1 MTVEGTVTRAFGDFV
16 RFQDESGPTGASGL
30 VVRQPSGAFFDDI
43 QDGTITQGTQ
53 LQVTGTLSEFNG
65 LLQINEEDLSEYTVQ
80 GQGSVP
86 AAQSVSLSEI
96 DANGEDY
103 ESELVTISDLTFPD
117 ASGTFEN
124 RESYT
129 VEDNTGSLTFRVQSS
144 SETNIA
150 GVSIPAQSFTYN
162 GVVGEFRGSYQL
174 IPVRKTDLN
183 VFSPVPTV
191 DGQTTDERYIELGT
205 SPAEP
210 GADFTGGVL
219 TLNAFSGPDSLY
231 VAVEGT
237 AALDDTF
244 REIMIFMN
252 ASSTAGIPSGD
263 PLPPGN
269 DGFSPFS
276 ATDSMRL
283 DMEADYGI
291 RFTGSPASNCS
302 GSTGCGFVSFV
313 NYVGFSSGDDSAT
326 DAFEAEVQP
335 DGSAATGSDS
345 GGSYAYVNADS
356 VDVVDGTGL
365 EFAIPHSALGTSQG
379 DDFQFF
385 AFYGDVE
392 GDNIA
397 ATLIPDDGTT
407 DTYGNS
413 EDWTAVSGTQATGAQ
428 VLPVEMASFDV
439 TADAQNAVLTWK
451 TASETNNAGFEV
463 QHATNEGRFQTVG
476 FVEGAG
482 TTQEPQSYRF
492 RVDDLSPGTHQ
503 FRLKQMDL
511 DGTASLSSVRTVTVS
526 MDRSL
531 VFEPIA
537 PNPVRGTASFT
548 FATREAQPVTVE
560 VYNVLGQRVA
570 TLFSGRMSGGQA
582 KSVQID
588 ASDLVSGT
596 YFVRINGQSFNETR
610 RMTVV
615 K

>member
-1 MTVEGTVTRAFGDFV
+1 VLGQFNVFSGRDVDEG
-16 RFQDESGPTGASGL
+16 
-30 VVRQPSGAFFDDI
+30 
-43 QDGTITQGTQ
+43 
-53 LQVTGTLSEFNG
+53 
-65 LLQINEEDLSEYTVQ
+65 
-80 GQGSVP
+80 
-86 AAQSVSLSEI
+86 
-96 DANGEDY
+96 
-103 ESELVTISDLTFPD
+103 
-117 ASGTFEN
+117 
-124 RESYT
+124 
-129 VEDNTGSLTFRVQSS
+129 
-144 SETNIA
+144 
-150 GVSIPAQSFTYN
+150 
-162 GVVGEFRGSYQL
+162 YQL
-174 IPVRKTDLN
+174 IPIKPSDLQEKQ
-183 VFSPVPTV
+183 FPPTPTV

-210 GADFTGGVL
+210 GADFTGGVT

-231 VAVEGT
+231 VSVEGKLR
-237 AALDDTF
+237 AGEGDGTF
-244 REIMIFMN
+244 REMMIFMD
-252 ASSTAGIPSGD
+252 ASSTSGIAQGD
-263 PLPPGN
+263 SLPPGD
-269 DGFSPFS
+269 DGLSPFV
-276 ATDSMRL
+276 ATDEML
-283 DMEADYGI
+283 MDMETDFGVRI
-291 RFTGSPASNCS
+291 TGGDSPQA
-302 GSTGCGFVSFV
+302 FVSFI
-313 NYVGFSSGDDSAT
+313 NYTTFDPANDDAAD
-326 DAFEAEVQP
+326 DAFEVTLSSL
-335 DGSAATGSDS
+335 DGSLFSGGAT
-345 GGSYAYVNADS
+345 GGSYAYLDADS
-356 VDVVDGTGL
+356 LGAVDGSGF

-537 PNPVRGTASFT
+537 PNPVSGTASFT

-570 TLFSGRMSGGQA
+570 TLFSGRMSGGQTQ
-582 KSVQID
+582 SVQID

-596 YFVRINGQSFNETR
+596 YFVRIKGDSVNETR